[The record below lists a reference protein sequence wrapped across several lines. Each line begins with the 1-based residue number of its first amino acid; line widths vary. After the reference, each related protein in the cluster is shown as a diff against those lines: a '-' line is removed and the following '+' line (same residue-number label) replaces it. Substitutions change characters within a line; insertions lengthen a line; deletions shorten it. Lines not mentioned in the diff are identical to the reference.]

1 MNNSE
6 IFDKA
11 SMFQAFLGFPKWL
24 NFIGVGEADG
34 RPCIYIYVNKKK
46 VPRSEIPELWEGIP
60 VKMRYIGKIRPA

>member
-11 SMFQAFLGFPKWL
+11 SMFQAFLGFPEWL
-24 NFIGVGEADG
+24 NFVGVGEADG

-46 VPRSEIPELWEGIP
+46 VPRSDIPDSWCDMP
-60 VKMRYIGKIRPA
+60 VKVRYIGKIRPA